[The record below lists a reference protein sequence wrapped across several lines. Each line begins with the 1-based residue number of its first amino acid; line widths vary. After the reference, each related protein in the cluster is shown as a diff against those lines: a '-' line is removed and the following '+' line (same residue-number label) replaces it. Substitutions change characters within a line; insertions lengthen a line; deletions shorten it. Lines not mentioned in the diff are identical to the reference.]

1 MAWRPRRSD
10 APANKIPTGCCHD
23 NVPEPF
29 PGVAILRCG
38 IRDGDYDFPPF
49 LLWESINLSRL
60 DDFYL
65 GLLGY
70 TVPLPY
76 NTVIIITDNNPG
88 NKLLW
93 TVQSLNWW
101 RKSQFVLS
109 PLTKPRKKKKE
120 EEKTKASLGRTDR
133 HISSEMDSSTWDRDK
148 SRDTS
153 NGNPFSRQQR
163 TVRVGAAAWRAR
175 PVYQLVAPANRRGV
189 SDWGALQWRT
199 HNF

>member
-1 MAWRPRRSD
+1 MTTFRNRSPGLPSYV
-10 APANKIPTGCCHD
+10 AESGTGTT
-23 NVPEPF
+23 
-29 PGVAILRCG
+29 IS
-38 IRDGDYDFPPF
+38 PPF
-49 LLWESINLSRL
+49 YCGNPLIYHAWMISIWV
-60 DDFYL
+60 YL
-65 GLLGY
+65 V

-93 TVQSLNWW
+93 TVQSLIWW

-109 PLTKPRKKKKE
+109 PLTKPRKKKE

-133 HISSEMDSSTWDRDK
+133 HISSAMDSSTWDRDK

-199 HNF
+199 YNFFF